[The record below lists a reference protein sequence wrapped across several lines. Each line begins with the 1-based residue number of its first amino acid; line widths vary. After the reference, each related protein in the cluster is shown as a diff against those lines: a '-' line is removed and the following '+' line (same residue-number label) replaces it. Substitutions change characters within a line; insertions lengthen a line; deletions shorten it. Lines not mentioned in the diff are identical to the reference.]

1 MKKKKY
7 IIIIIVVLIL
17 IILLIS
23 GYFIFNKNTSNK
35 DNINNNIRVSEVI
48 DIDDIDNN
56 DIELKETNT
65 SISSNYKVKE
75 YKLMEIDKDIQLGSI
90 SDSIEFG
97 KVIGRILYLRSE
109 ELNANIFQ
117 TSYEIDINSDM
128 SPLIQVLVHLDI
140 FKDKALE
147 EIKLSSNA
155 KPLKENVYGIDKW
168 DKSIPIEEIIYNNKG
183 LYVLT
188 YEKESTTYEI
198 NFYMKDDNFI
208 CELVKIL

>member
-1 MKKKKY
+1 
-7 IIIIIVVLIL
+7 
-17 IILLIS
+17 
-23 GYFIFNKNTSNK
+23 
-35 DNINNNIRVSEVI
+35 
-48 DIDDIDNN
+48 
-56 DIELKETNT
+56 
-65 SISSNYKVKE
+65 
-75 YKLMEIDKDIQLGSI
+75 
-90 SDSIEFG
+90 
-97 KVIGRILYLRSE
+97 
-109 ELNANIFQ
+109 
-117 TSYEIDINSDM
+117 M

-208 CELVKIL
+208 CVLVKIL